1 MMLYLLLVL
10 FFLFFPN
17 ISFNSV
23 NFTPNFLLILLL
35 CCIDKFEKSFYIIF
49 AFFIGFLIDILT
61 QFNLF
66 GINMICFTVFSYF
79 YMHLYEIKNETF
91 KNLLILLLV
100 FLFNFI
106 QFSLSETNS
115 LLFIIFV
122 SLINLFSTLF
132 TYFIFSN
139 FLLRK

>member
-10 FFLFFPN
+10 CFLFFPN

-35 CCIDKFEKSFYIIF
+35 CCFDKFEKSFYIIF